1 MNCQNDMG
9 EVSTQTG
16 SDSKKSHCLE
26 SHKLPPHSIT
36 LTAWPPSLKPHF
48 QAQAAFNMW
57 IWSSLP
63 ALNLLMITFKIMFKW
78 LAEWLSMIW
87 SLPLSLG
94 HSFSHFLLLSIKSLA
109 VPYKIWDYKLNFS
122 FRWKKKSFST
132 SMFPILNETYENII
146 FCLPEIQI
154 SLSIL
159 HFYLINM
166 AALPVTLCGLMGPC
180 LPLLHFSLTL
190 SAPPSHPQLI

>member
-122 FRWKKKSFST
+122 FRWKKKVLVQVCSQYW
-132 SMFPILNETYENII
+132 MRHMKILFFVYLKFKFHWASCI
-146 FCLPEIQI
+146 FIW
-154 SLSIL
+154 
-159 HFYLINM
+159 
-166 AALPVTLCGLMGPC
+166 
-180 LPLLHFSLTL
+180 
-190 SAPPSHPQLI
+190 